1 MRSDAS
7 AASCRRDVERRGLG
21 RLRPHPLQDAEEVRG
36 GRLLHAQL
44 GHRRRNRQCTIALS
58 SSFMPVGQIDKL
70 KLDN

>member
-7 AASCRRDVERRGLG
+7 PPSGRRDVERRGLR
-21 RLRPHPLQDAEEVRG
+21 RLRPHPLQDAAEVRA

-58 SSFMPVGQIDKL
+58 SSYMPLMPVGQIET
-70 KLDN
+70 